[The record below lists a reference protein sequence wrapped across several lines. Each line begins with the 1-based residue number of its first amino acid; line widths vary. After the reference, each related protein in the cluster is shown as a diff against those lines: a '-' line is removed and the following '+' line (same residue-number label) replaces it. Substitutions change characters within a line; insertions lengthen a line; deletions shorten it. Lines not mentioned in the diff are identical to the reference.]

1 MDIKVTL
8 IFLEKIY
15 HYDDLIV
22 NRKNAVY
29 YLNCFFL
36 FQRNSNY

>member
-1 MDIKVTL
+1 MDLKVTL

-22 NRKNAVY
+22 NRKM
-29 YLNCFFL
+29 L
-36 FQRNSNY
+36 FTI